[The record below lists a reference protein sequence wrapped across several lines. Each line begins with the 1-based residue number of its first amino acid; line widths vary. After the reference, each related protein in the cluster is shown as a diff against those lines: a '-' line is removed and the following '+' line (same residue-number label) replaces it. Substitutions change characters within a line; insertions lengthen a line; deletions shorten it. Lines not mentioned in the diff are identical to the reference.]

1 MRQEEIN
8 MNSLQYELPRIK
20 TLLKNG
26 KEIVIK
32 DSNEPIAII
41 YPVKKERL
49 LRKNAKKRQNSVN
62 SYYNNYESTASEM
75 WFG

>member
-8 MNSLQYELPRIK
+8 MNSLQRELPRIK

-49 LRKNAKKRQNSVN
+49 LRKKAKKTENSVN
-62 SYYNNYESTASEM
+62 SYYNNFESTASEM

>member
-8 MNSLQYELPRIK
+8 MNELRYQLPRIK

-32 DSNEPIAII
+32 DSDEPVAII
-41 YPVKKERL
+41 YPVKKEKL
-49 LRKNAKKRQNSVN
+49 TGKDVKKMHNSVN
-62 SYYNNYESTASEM
+62 PFPGSYESTASEM

>member
-20 TLLKNG
+20 TLLRNG
-26 KEIVIK
+26 KKIVIK
-32 DSNEPIAII
+32 DLNEPIAII
-41 YPVKKERL
+41 YPVNKEKL
-49 LRKNAKKRQNSVN
+49 VRKNVKDGQKTLNSFQ
-62 SYYNNYESTASEM
+62 SSYESTASEM